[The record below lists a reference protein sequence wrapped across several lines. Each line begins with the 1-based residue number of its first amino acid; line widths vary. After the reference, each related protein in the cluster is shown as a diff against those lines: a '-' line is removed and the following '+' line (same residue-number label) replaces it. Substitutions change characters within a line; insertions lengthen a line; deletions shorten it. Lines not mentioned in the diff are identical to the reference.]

1 MISPTCIFTDGLV
14 GQMAAGAANG
24 VLGEIA
30 KAIQDGVTW
39 VIGNTV
45 SWWVKIPS
53 PDLATESAVDRMRQ
67 WTLPIAVAV
76 AVLGVISSGAKMAL
90 SRKASPLADVG
101 SGLMVMAAT
110 STIGV
115 LIASLLVKAG
125 DAWSDWILNASTHGD
140 FGERLTKVLTLGA
153 AAPGVVIVLGVIA
166 ILAGVVQAVLMLF
179 REAALVI
186 LAGLLPLAAA
196 GSMTTLTK
204 PWFRKLTGWMLA
216 LICYKPAAAAV
227 YATTFTMLGN
237 GKDARTI
244 VMGFAMMVLSLVA
257 LPVLM
262 KFFTWTTGSLA
273 TVSGGGGLLG
283 ASIAGA
289 VAVGTFRGGG
299 GSASS
304 SAITHADFLSA
315 QLGGGRGGNGAPPT
329 SPSGAAPAA
338 AGAGAA
344 PGTTTGSGAGSATSG
359 ASGSASADS
368 TSAGTARAA
377 TAGSAAGPAGTAA
390 AASAAVVGNLANGA
404 RTAANSMREDHQR

>member
-53 PDLATESAVDRMRQ
+53 PDLAAESAVDRMRQ

-115 LIASLLVKAG
+115 LIASMLVKAG

-140 FGERLTKVLTLGA
+140 FGERLTKVLTLGS

-186 LAGLLPLAAA
+186 LSGLLPLAAA

-227 YATTFTMLGN
+227 YATTFTMIGN

-244 VMGFAMMVLSLVA
+244 VMGFAMLVLSLVA

-304 SAITHADFLSA
+304 GASTHADFLSA

-338 AGAGAA
+338 AGAGVT
-344 PGTTTGSGAGSATSG
+344 PGSGAGSATSG
-359 ASGSASADS
+359 ASGSASAGS
-368 TSAGTARAA
+368 ASAGTAR
-377 TAGSAAGPAGTAA
+377 SAAAGAASGPAGAA
-390 AASAAVVGNLANGA
+390 AAAAAVVGNLANGA
-404 RTAANSMREDHQR
+404 RTAANSTQEDHQR